1 MKTSSK
7 TFDKSKVY
15 IKNTLSDKEMD
26 EITIAVENYNGPSL
40 SLDEI
45 FKIEKSKAKQTSR
58 PV

>member
-15 IKNTLSDKEMD
+15 IKNSLSDQEMD
-26 EITIAVENYNGPSL
+26 EITDVVQNYKGPSL

-45 FKIEKSKAKQTSR
+45 FKIEKERQKLVSQKQ
-58 PV
+58 

>member
-15 IKNTLSDKEMD
+15 IKNSLSDQEMD
-26 EITIAVENYNGPSL
+26 EITDVVQNYKGPSL

-45 FKIEKSKAKQTSR
+45 FKIEKERQKLVSVKQ
-58 PV
+58 

>member
-15 IKNTLSDKEMD
+15 IKNSLSDEEMD
-26 EITIAVENYNGPSL
+26 EITNVVENYKGPSL

-45 FKIEKSKAKQTSR
+45 FKIEKAKAKQSSR
-58 PV
+58 AV

>member
-15 IKNTLSDKEMD
+15 IKNSLSDQEMD
-26 EITIAVENYNGPSL
+26 EITDVVQNYKGPSL

-45 FKIEKSKAKQTSR
+45 FKIEKERQRLVSVKQ
-58 PV
+58 